1 MQLKKGGHT
10 KYDLEYHIVWST
22 KYRYKILTGKIA
34 ERLRELIRQGCEA
47 RGMTIIRGSVSKD
60 HVHLLLSCPPTLAP
74 CKIAQYLK
82 GRSSKLLQ
90 DEFPDLKKRYWGQHI
105 WATGYF
111 IRTVGQV
118 TNEMIKEYVENQ
130 KSSDNEIFKIVK

>member
-1 MQLKKGGHT
+1 MRKGAHTQYDIQLQ
-10 KYDLEYHIVWST
+10 LVWTT
-22 KYRYKILTGKIA
+22 KYRYKILEGKIA
-34 ERLRELIRQGCEA
+34 ERMRELIRQGCEV
-47 RGMTIIRGSVSKD
+47 RGVKIIKGSVSKN
-60 HVHLLLSCPPTLAP
+60 HIHILVSIPPSISVSKLM
-74 CKIAQYLK
+74 QYLK

-90 DEFPDLKKRYWGQHI
+90 DEFPELKKRYWGQHI

-130 KSSDNEIFKIVK
+130 KSSVDEVFKIVK